1 MASEQHTKPLMD
13 SIDKGL
19 EHQKKDLVQRNE
31 WGSITFDK
39 ASHDLNRI
47 FSIVG
52 HLKILPI
59 DQLTDQAAAQI
70 KQTLDQVIN
79 HLDAIDKF
87 TLEQANPPQVRDS
100 LVSGIHQHADQF
112 YTVATQW
119 IPFLA
124 YQKGDVARNIE
135 ALTKSVD
142 EAKSIA
148 DGAKKDIAEKK
159 KEIDLIIVK
168 TREASASAGAA
179 VFTQDF
185 AREAEKQDTAA
196 NRWLK
201 ATAALAVLTMI
212 SAGLMWY
219 FSEPN
224 LDYGQLTQKFGTKL
238 AILIVLF
245 TATVWCGRTYRALM
259 HQSSMNRH
267 RALSLQ
273 TFQAF
278 SSAAA
283 DTGTKDAVLLETT
296 RAIFTVGA
304 TGYLDGKTGGHDSDI
319 RIIEVAKNPTIAKA
333 VEAVTKSTAT

>member
-13 SIDKGL
+13 SINKGL
-19 EHQKKDLVQRNE
+19 EYQKKDLVKRND

-39 ASHDLNRI
+39 ASHDLDRV
-47 FSIVG
+47 FSIIG
-52 HLKILPI
+52 HLKVLPI
-59 DQLTDQAAAQI
+59 DQLTDGAATQI
-70 KQTLDQVIN
+70 KQQLDQVN
-79 HLDAIDKF
+79 SHLEAIDKF

-100 LVSGIHQHADQF
+100 LVNAIHQHADQF

-142 EAKSIA
+142 DAKSIA
-148 DGAKKDIAEKK
+148 DRAKNDIAEKK
-159 KEIDLIIVK
+159 KEIDGIIVK
-168 TREASASAGAA
+168 AREASASAGAA

-185 AREAEKQDTAA
+185 AREADKQDTAA
-196 NRWLK
+196 TRWLITT
-201 ATAALAVLTMI
+201 ATMAVLTLV
-212 SAGLMWY
+212 SAGLMWWL
-219 FSEPN
+219 SEPN

-238 AILIVLF
+238 AILVVLF
-245 TATVWCGRTYRALM
+245 TATIWCGRIYRALM

-278 SSAAA
+278 SAAAA

-296 RAIFTVGA
+296 RAIFTVGT
-304 TGYLDGKTGGHDSDI
+304 TGYLDGKSGGHDSDI
-319 RIIEVAKNPTIAKA
+319 RIIEVAKSPTIAKA
-333 VEAVTKSTAT
+333 VEAVAKSTAT

>member
-13 SIDKGL
+13 SIDKSL
-19 EHQKKDLVQRNE
+19 EYQKKDLVKRTE

-59 DQLTDQAAAQI
+59 DQLTDQAATQI
-70 KQTLDQVIN
+70 KQRLDEVNN
-79 HLDAIDKF
+79 HLDAVDKF
-87 TLEQANPPQVRDS
+87 TLEQANPTQARDN
-100 LVSGIHQHADQF
+100 LVSGIHSTADQF

-148 DGAKKDIAEKK
+148 DDAKRDIAKRK
-159 KEIDLIIVK
+159 GEIDQIIIK

-185 AREAEKQDTAA
+185 AREADNQDKAA
-196 NRWLK
+196 SRWLK
-201 ATAALAVLTMI
+201 ATATLAVLTI
-212 SAGLMWY
+212 VAAGLMWH

-224 LDYGQLTQKFGTKL
+224 LDPGQLTQKFGTKVAVL
-238 AILIVLF
+238 VVLF
-245 TATVWCGRTYRALM
+245 TATVWCGRIYRALM

-278 SSAAA
+278 SAAAA

-304 TGYLDGKTGGHDSDI
+304 TGYLDGKPGGHDSDV
-319 RIIEVAKNPTIAKA
+319 RIIEVAKSPTVAKA
-333 VEAVTKSTAT
+333 VEAVTKTTAT